1 MQIVVKFNLMMVHVL
16 TTIFNLFNEVQC
28 KVIYALLFIQEKL
41 GELARKAG
49 WPGQAM
55 GVMSSFGSTKFTY
68 YRNQIRSNVRAN
80 TSWFYVICHS
90 SSVKIH

>member
-1 MQIVVKFNLMMVHVL
+1 MQIVVKFNLMMVL

-28 KVIYALLFIQEKL
+28 KVIYALL
-41 GELARKAG
+41 ARKAG
-49 WPGQAM
+49 WPGQAII
-55 GVMSSFGSTKFTY
+55 VMSSFGSTKFTY
-68 YRNQIRSNVRAN
+68 YRNQIRSKVRAN

>member
-1 MQIVVKFNLMMVHVL
+1 MMVL

-55 GVMSSFGSTKFTY
+55 GV
-68 YRNQIRSNVRAN
+68 I
-80 TSWFYVICHS
+80 YV
-90 SSVKIH
+90 

>member
-1 MQIVVKFNLMMVHVL
+1 MQIVVKFNLMMVL
-16 TTIFNLFNEVQC
+16 TTIFNLFNEVQS

-55 GVMSSFGSTKFTY
+55 GVMSSFGSTKFTF
-68 YRNQIRSNVRAN
+68 YRNQIRSKERAN
-80 TSWFYVICHS
+80 TSWLYVICHS